1 MPVASGEEELR
12 AREALAEARLFLVQ
26 TAAFLLLAFLAWGTG
41 FSRDAAD
48 RWLAAWQPAP
58 GGWLEWAAVRFS
70 FVAAWILAYEILLF
84 PVSVVL
90 GGGAEDAAA
99 GRFAA
104 WCKRHLLG
112 VAGESAFL
120 GTVFLAFYALQRFSP
135 GWWWLAAAGLYAF
148 LQIGCGLFA
157 DAWILPALH
166 PPRPLEDPALLASV
180 RRAGSRAGLDVRGL
194 CVRETG
200 DRVTVSGL
208 GNRVRVV
215 FPEAMAAD
223 GAADAETK
231 AFFAAKAVAA
241 RSLAA
246 DGTLCAVNVLSA
258 ACALFLASRFT
269 QTVAHAAGLPGGDG
283 ALAAFPLLAGSLFA
297 LGEILGGAYHALS
310 RALELR
316 SDRLAADWAG
326 GKEVARKAIAADAE
340 AAGEPRE
347 LPAWA
352 TWLRKTP
359 TPGERMRAVDGTRA
373 GE

>member
-231 AFFAAKAVAA
+231 AFFAAKAVAVHANGCA
-241 RSLAA
+241 RR
-246 DGTLCAVNVLSA
+246 GTAGRRRRARGVSA
-258 ACALFLASRFT
+258 ARGEPFRLGGDPGRRLPRALPRAGTPERPACRGLGGREGGRAQGHRGGRGGGGR
-269 QTVAHAAGLPGGDG
+269 AAGAARVGDVV
-283 ALAAFPLLAGSLFA
+283 AQ
-297 LGEILGGAYHALS
+297 
-310 RALELR
+310 
-316 SDRLAADWAG
+316 DADAG
-326 GKEVARKAIAADAE
+326 GTDAR
-340 AAGEPRE
+340 G
-347 LPAWA
+347 
-352 TWLRKTP
+352 
-359 TPGERMRAVDGTRA
+359 
-373 GE
+373 